1 MNKIELAKMIGLI
14 TTGYTQ
20 QITKHD
26 IENLL
31 EYEWMTISETFSG
44 NIEIEIEQE
53 DLASDC
59 LDIKL
64 VDLERDEDTKVCI
77 QQIEDLPKY
86 LEEGEF
92 ETEDKELYDLLYH
105 LDRRFVQLWDKVI
118 YEKDYFN
125 G

>member
-20 QITKHD
+20 QITKYD

-31 EYEWMTISETFSG
+31 ENEWMTISETFSG

-53 DLASDC
+53 DLAADC

-64 VDLERDEDTKVCI
+64 IDLEREEDAKVCI
-77 QQIEDLPKY
+77 RQVENLLWERAADKY
-86 LEEGEF
+86 LELVHEAAMFIRG
-92 ETEDKELYDLLYH
+92 K
-105 LDRRFVQLWDKVI
+105 R
-118 YEKDYFN
+118 
-125 G
+125 